1 MRFQVVKLILI
12 PKSHQGRPKMKRS
25 GKLFLIAM
33 AFGATAISGTVK
45 GSPPQ
50 EPKTSTYA
58 LTVNQGKSGGDYAA
72 GTLVIVSADAPQAG
86 AQFAGWTGDVA
97 ILANPFLPTTTATIP
112 YMAVTISSWSSSTSA
127 SLESGKAIPS
137 RPTIILDFRHPDFQS
152 KALPF
157 D

>member
-1 MRFQVVKLILI
+1 
-12 PKSHQGRPKMKRS
+12 MKRS

-33 AFGATAISGTVK
+33 AFGATAFSGSVK

-50 EPKTSTYA
+50 GPKTSTTYA

-112 YMAVTISSWSSSTSA
+112 YMAVTITATYTATAANSF
-127 SLESGKAIPS
+127 
-137 RPTIILDFRHPDFQS
+137 PTLDG
-152 KALPF
+152 LWGG
-157 D
+157 